1 MNNAKFNFDSELTR
15 ILLISL
21 DLKLDG
27 FKHGKNLGIDKPKSF
42 CVYNPPKTLEFKFLN
57 LKVLGLNI
65 TFSLVQGYVYSRG
78 HVYFAL

>member
-27 FKHGKNLGIDKPKSF
+27 FKHEKNLGFDKPKIS
-42 CVYNPPKTLEFKFLN
+42 
-57 LKVLGLNI
+57 LGL
-65 TFSLVQGYVYSRG
+65 QGLG
-78 HVYFAL
+78 F